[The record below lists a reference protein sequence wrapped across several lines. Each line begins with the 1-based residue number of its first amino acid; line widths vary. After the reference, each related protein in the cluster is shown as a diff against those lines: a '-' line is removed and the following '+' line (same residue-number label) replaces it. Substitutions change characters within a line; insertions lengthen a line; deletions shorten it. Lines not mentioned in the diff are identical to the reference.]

1 MSLVKGQSKKSISKN
16 IAKEIRSGKPRDQAI
31 AIAYSTAKK
40 PRKTRRGKR

>member
-1 MSLVKGQSKKSISKN
+1 MSLEKGSSQKVISRN

>member
-1 MSLVKGQSKKSISKN
+1 MSLEKGSSQKVISRN
-16 IAKEIRSGKPRDQAI
+16 TAEEIRSGKPRDQAI